1 MIPYEDSKLTQVT
14 YKRKGEKIMEQKK
27 TKIGI
32 RKMTKIALLA
42 AIAALLMWFEVPLP
56 FAPPFYKIDL
66 GDVPAMIGTFSMGP
80 VAGVL
85 IQMIKILLKLLMKGS
100 TTLGVG
106 DVASFVIGCAFCL
119 PAGLIYRKK
128 KNRAGAFIGM
138 VIGTVVMT
146 AFGAFLNAFVLLP
159 AYATAFDVPMEDLI
173 SLGSAANASITDL
186 FTFVMLAVVPFNL
199 LKGII
204 VSIVVLLI
212 YKKVRVLLK
221 TEV

>member
-42 AIAALLMWFEVPLP
+42 AIAALLMWFEIPLP

-138 VIGTVVMT
+138 AIGTVVMT

>member
-1 MIPYEDSKLTQVT
+1 MIPYEDGKLTQVT

-138 VIGTVVMT
+138 AIGTVVMT